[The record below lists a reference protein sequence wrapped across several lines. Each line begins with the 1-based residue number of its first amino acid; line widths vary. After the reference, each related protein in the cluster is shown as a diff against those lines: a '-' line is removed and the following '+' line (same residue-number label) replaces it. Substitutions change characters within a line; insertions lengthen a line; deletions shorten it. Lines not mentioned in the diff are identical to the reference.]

1 MSSTLYDIT
10 LAHYF
15 KKKTLSESHH
25 RGGEMVASRMV
36 VLWHKIVL
44 SPPIWFLVE
53 IVAKK
58 PWKWSLY
65 SSLAFTS
72 FLPILTLT
80 VFTLASVLSGLIV
93 LFLLQFGLLALAI
106 VSFLSSV
113 AFLVPAAFTLT
124 LFIYLIYKCVVAALC
139 ALCWILALPTTI
151 LRRIKPEAMRVCMR
165 VSEIISQ
172 LCFWQNTTRR
182 RENTNSEVRS
192 KAAHKIRKKSS
203 PLLLYFRRKSKGWW
217 AWLKEILS
225 DSNISDGD
233 RALVTCP
240 HGYKLN
246 LSSDGRYYEL
256 SCEICTERGSTSCSS
271 SDEETIKFTSGSG
284 SDSYHTADEW
294 LVEDYFGNIIP
305 DYRDRETKMYEA
317 LLKRDF
323 CTSAER
329 NNYY

>member
-1 MSSTLYDIT
+1 
-10 LAHYF
+10 
-15 KKKTLSESHH
+15 
-25 RGGEMVASRMV
+25 MVASCMV
-36 VLWHKIVL
+36 VLWHKIML
-44 SPPIWFLVE
+44 SSPVWFLQE
-53 IVAKK
+53 IIAKK

-72 FLPILTLT
+72 FLPIL
-80 VFTLASVLSGLIV
+80 VFIAFTLASVLSGLVV
-93 LFLLQFGLLALAI
+93 LFLFQFGLLTLAI

-124 LFIYLIYKCVVAALC
+124 LFIYLIYKCVAAALG
-139 ALCWILALPTTI
+139 ALCWILALPKTI
-151 LRRIKPEAMRVCMR
+151 FTRIKQEAMRVWKW

-172 LCFWQNTTRR
+172 LCFWQNTRR
-182 RENTNSEVRS
+182 RRGNTRSEVRS
-192 KAAHKIRKKSS
+192 KAALKIRKKSS

-225 DSNISDGD
+225 DSEISDGE
-233 RALVTCP
+233 RTFVTCP

-256 SCEICTERGSTSCSS
+256 SCEICTEKGSTSWSS
-271 SDEETIKFTSGSG
+271 SDEETIKFIPG
-284 SDSYHTADEW
+284 SDSDSYQTADEW

-323 CTSAER
+323 CTGAER
-329 NNYY
+329 NSYYY

>member
-1 MSSTLYDIT
+1 
-10 LAHYF
+10 
-15 KKKTLSESHH
+15 
-25 RGGEMVASRMV
+25 MVASRTV

-44 SPPIWFLVE
+44 SPPVWFLVE

-72 FLPILTLT
+72 FLPILVLMA
-80 VFTLASVLSGLIV
+80 FTLGSVLSGLIV
-93 LFLLQFGLLALAI
+93 LFLLQFGLLTLAI

-124 LFIYLIYKCVVAALC
+124 LFIYLIYKCVAAALS

-151 LRRIKPEAMRVCMR
+151 FRRIKQEATCTCMW

-172 LCFWQNTTRR
+172 LCVWQNTTTKRR
-182 RENTNSEVRS
+182 DSEERS
-192 KAAHKIRKKSS
+192 RSAHRIRKKSS
-203 PLLLYFRRKSKGWW
+203 PLLPYFRRETKGWW
-217 AWLKEILS
+217 AWLKEMLS
-225 DSNISDGD
+225 DSNISNDE
-233 RALVTCP
+233 RAFVTCP

-271 SDEETIKFTSGSG
+271 SDEEKMIFTSGSG
-284 SDSYHTADEW
+284 SDSYQTADEW

-323 CTSAER
+323 CIGE
-329 NNYY
+329 

>member
-1 MSSTLYDIT
+1 
-10 LAHYF
+10 
-15 KKKTLSESHH
+15 
-25 RGGEMVASRMV
+25 MVASCMV
-36 VLWHKIVL
+36 VLWHKIML
-44 SPPIWFLVE
+44 SSPVWFLQE
-53 IVAKK
+53 IIAKK

-72 FLPILTLT
+72 FLPIL
-80 VFTLASVLSGLIV
+80 VFIAFTLASVLSGLVV
-93 LFLLQFGLLALAI
+93 LFLFQFGLLTLAI

-124 LFIYLIYKCVVAALC
+124 LFIYLIYKCVAAALG
-139 ALCWILALPTTI
+139 ALCWILALPKTI
-151 LRRIKPEAMRVCMR
+151 FTRIKQEAMRVWKW

-172 LCFWQNTTRR
+172 LCFWQNTRR
-182 RENTNSEVRS
+182 RRGNTRSEVRS
-192 KAAHKIRKKSS
+192 KAALKIRKKSS

-225 DSNISDGD
+225 DSEISDGE
-233 RALVTCP
+233 RTFVTCP

-256 SCEICTERGSTSCSS
+256 SCEICAEKGSTSWSS
-271 SDEETIKFTSGSG
+271 SDEETIKFIPG
-284 SDSYHTADEW
+284 SDSDSYQTADEW

-323 CTSAER
+323 CTGAER
-329 NNYY
+329 NSYYY

>member
-1 MSSTLYDIT
+1 
-10 LAHYF
+10 
-15 KKKTLSESHH
+15 
-25 RGGEMVASRMV
+25 MVASRMV

-44 SPPIWFLVE
+44 SSPVWFLVE

-80 VFTLASVLSGLIV
+80 AFTLGLVLSSLIV
-93 LFLLQFGLLALAI
+93 LFLLQFGLLTLAI

-113 AFLVPAAFTLT
+113 AFLVPVAFTLT
-124 LFIYLIYKCVVAALC
+124 LFIYLIYKCVAAALC
-139 ALCWILALPTTI
+139 ALCWILALPTTVF
-151 LRRIKPEAMRVCMR
+151 RRIKQEAMRLCMR
-165 VSEIISQ
+165 VSEITSQ
-172 LCFWQNTTRR
+172 LCVWQNTTRR

-192 KAAHKIRKKSS
+192 KVAHKIRKKRS
-203 PLLLYFRRKSKGWW
+203 PLLLYFRRKSKGWLT
-217 AWLKEILS
+217 WLKEILS

-233 RALVTCP
+233 RAFETCP

-256 SCEICTERGSTSCSS
+256 SCEICTERESTSCSLS

-284 SDSYHTADEW
+284 SDSYQTADEW

-323 CTSAER
+323 CTGAER
-329 NNYY
+329 NNNY

>member
-1 MSSTLYDIT
+1 MLRTLYDIT
-10 LAHYF
+10 LAYYY
-15 KKKTLSESHH
+15 KKKTLLDSDH
-25 RGGEMVASRMV
+25 REGEMAASRMV

-44 SPPIWFLVE
+44 SPPVWFLVE

-58 PWKWSLY
+58 PWKWSLC

-72 FLPILTLT
+72 FLPILTLIA
-80 VFTLASVLSGLIV
+80 FTLGSVLSGLIV
-93 LFLLQFGLLALAI
+93 LFLLQFGLLTLAI

-124 LFIYLIYKCVVAALC
+124 LFIYLIYKCVAAALC
-139 ALCWILALPTTI
+139 ALCWILTLPRTI
-151 LRRIKPEAMRVCMR
+151 FRRIKQEATSVCMW
-165 VSEIISQ
+165 VSEITSP
-172 LCFWQNTTRR
+172 LCYCQNTTTRR
-182 RENTNSEVRS
+182 REDTTSESRS
-192 KAAHKIRKKSS
+192 RIAHRIPKKSS

-233 RALVTCP
+233 RAFVTCP

-256 SCEICTERGSTSCSS
+256 SCEICTERESTSCSS
-271 SDEETIKFTSGSG
+271 SDEETIKFTSGSD

-323 CTSAER
+323 CTGAER
-329 NNYY
+329 NN

>member
-1 MSSTLYDIT
+1 
-10 LAHYF
+10 
-15 KKKTLSESHH
+15 
-25 RGGEMVASRMV
+25 MVASCTV
-36 VLWHKIVL
+36 VLWHKIML
-44 SPPIWFLVE
+44 SSPVWFLQE
-53 IVAKK
+53 IIAKK

-72 FLPILTLT
+72 FLPTL
-80 VFTLASVLSGLIV
+80 VLIAFTLGSILSGLVV
-93 LFLLQFGLLALAI
+93 LFLFQFGLMTLAI

-124 LFIYLIYKCVVAALC
+124 LFIYLIYKCVAAALG
-139 ALCWILALPTTI
+139 ALCWTFAVPKTI
-151 LRRIKPEAMRVCMR
+151 FTRIKQEAMRVWKW

-182 RENTNSEVRS
+182 RGNTHSGVRS
-192 KAAHKIRKKSS
+192 KAALKIRKKSS

-217 AWLKEILS
+217 AWLKEMLS
-225 DSNISDGD
+225 DSEISDGE
-233 RALVTCP
+233 RTFVTCP

-256 SCEICTERGSTSCSS
+256 SCEICTEKGSTSWSS
-271 SDEETIKFTSGSG
+271 SDEETIKFIPRSD
-284 SDSYHTADEW
+284 SDSYQTADEW

-323 CTSAER
+323 CTGAER
-329 NNYY
+329 NNYYY

>member
-1 MSSTLYDIT
+1 
-10 LAHYF
+10 
-15 KKKTLSESHH
+15 
-25 RGGEMVASRMV
+25 MVASRMV

-44 SPPIWFLVE
+44 SSPVWFLAE

-80 VFTLASVLSGLIV
+80 AFTLGSVLSTLIV
-93 LFLLQFGLLALAI
+93 LLLLQFGLLTLAI

-124 LFIYLIYKCVVAALC
+124 LFIYLIYKCVTATLC
-139 ALCWILALPTTI
+139 ALRWIVALLKI
-151 LRRIKPEAMRVCMR
+151 ICRRIKQEATSVCMWA
-165 VSEIISQ
+165 SEVINQ
-172 LCFWQNTTRR
+172 LCFWHNTTTRR
-182 RENTNSEVRS
+182 RKDINSKTRDSRE
-192 KAAHKIRKKSS
+192 AHRIEKESS
-203 PLLLYFRRKSKGWW
+203 LAILLYFKRESKGWW

-225 DSNISDGD
+225 DSKISDD
-233 RALVTCP
+233 VRAFATCP
-240 HGYKLN
+240 RGYKLN

-256 SCEICTERGSTSCSS
+256 SCDVSTDGGSTSCSL
-271 SDEETIKFTSGSG
+271 SDEETIKFTSGPD
-284 SDSYHTADEW
+284 SDSYQTADEW
-294 LVEDYFGNIIP
+294 VIEDHFGTIIP

-329 NNYY
+329 NNHY

>member
-1 MSSTLYDIT
+1 
-10 LAHYF
+10 
-15 KKKTLSESHH
+15 
-25 RGGEMVASRMV
+25 MVASCMV
-36 VLWHKIVL
+36 VLWHKIML
-44 SPPIWFLVE
+44 SSPVWFLQE
-53 IVAKK
+53 IIAKK

-72 FLPILTLT
+72 FLPILVLIA
-80 VFTLASVLSGLIV
+80 FTLASVLSGLVV
-93 LFLLQFGLLALAI
+93 LFLFQFGLMTLAI

-124 LFIYLIYKCVVAALC
+124 LFIYLIYKCVAAALG
-139 ALCWILALPTTI
+139 ALCWILALPKTI
-151 LRRIKPEAMRVCMR
+151 FTRIKQEAMRVWKW

-172 LCFWQNTTRR
+172 LCFWQNTRR
-182 RENTNSEVRS
+182 RRGNTHSGVRS
-192 KAAHKIRKKSS
+192 KAALKIRKKSS

-217 AWLKEILS
+217 AWLKEMLS
-225 DSNISDGD
+225 DSEISDGE
-233 RALVTCP
+233 RTFVTCP

-256 SCEICTERGSTSCSS
+256 SCEICAEKGSTSWSS
-271 SDEETIKFTSGSG
+271 SDEETIKFIPG
-284 SDSYHTADEW
+284 SDSDSYQTADEW

-323 CTSAER
+323 CTGAER
-329 NNYY
+329 NSYYY

>member
-1 MSSTLYDIT
+1 
-10 LAHYF
+10 
-15 KKKTLSESHH
+15 
-25 RGGEMVASRMV
+25 MVASRTV
-36 VLWHKIVL
+36 VLWHKLVL
-44 SPPIWFLVE
+44 SPPVWFLLE
-53 IVAKK
+53 IAAKK

-72 FLPILTLT
+72 FLPIITLT
-80 VFTLASVLSGLIV
+80 AFTLGSVLSGLIV
-93 LFLLQFGLLALAI
+93 LFLFQFGLLTLAI

-113 AFLVPAAFTLT
+113 AFLVPAALTLT
-124 LFIYLIYKCVVAALC
+124 LFIYLIYKCVAAASC
-139 ALCWILALPTTI
+139 ALCWILASPTTI
-151 LRRIKPEAMRVCMR
+151 FRRIKREAMNICMWF
-165 VSEIISQ
+165 SEINGQ
-172 LCFWQNTTRR
+172 LRLWQNTTTRR

-192 KAAHKIRKKSS
+192 KATNKILKKSS
-203 PLLLYFRRKSKGWW
+203 PLLLYFRRKSKDWW
-217 AWLKEILS
+217 AWLKDILS
-225 DSNISDGD
+225 DSNISDND
-233 RALVTCP
+233 SAFVTCP

-284 SDSYHTADEW
+284 SDSYQTADEW

-305 DYRDRETKMYEA
+305 DYRDRDTKMYEA

-323 CTSAER
+323 CTGAEK